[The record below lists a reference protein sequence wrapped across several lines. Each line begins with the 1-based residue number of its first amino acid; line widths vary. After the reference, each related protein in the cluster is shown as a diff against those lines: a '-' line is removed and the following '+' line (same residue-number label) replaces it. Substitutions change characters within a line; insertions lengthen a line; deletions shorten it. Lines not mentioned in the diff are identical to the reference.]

1 VQGKVQLRRTLGLF
15 EVTLSGIGIILG
27 AGIYALI
34 GEAAGLAGNAVWIS
48 FALSALVAVFT
59 GLSYAELASMFPKA
73 SAEYEYTSQAFG
85 RFPAFIIG
93 WLIIFSGVIGSA
105 AVSLGF
111 AGYFQALTGVPL
123 LPSALL
129 LLAVLSAIISVGI
142 KQSARLA
149 ITFTAIEA
157 SGLVI
162 IIILGIPYLGRVN
175 LLEMSP
181 MGFSGIFQASAL
193 IFFAFMGFEEMVKL
207 SEETKDPE
215 KNIPRGLMLAI
226 SASIVLYITVALS
239 AVSVLGWERLS
250 QSSAPFAD
258 IAYSAL
264 GANASTIIS
273 IIALF
278 ATTNTVLLML
288 LASSRIIY
296 GMAQSGSLPQI
307 LANVHPQRRTPW
319 TATLLSMALAM
330 AFVSFQDIAF
340 VANVNNFTIFVT
352 FMVINAALIV
362 LRYRKP
368 EVYRPFQ
375 VPFSWGRLP
384 LLPCLGIFFNT
395 FMLAQLDWQVMAI
408 GLGLMILGG
417 LAAMLNRRSLQ
428 SNPENDPIGNSDQ

>member
-1 VQGKVQLRRTLGLF
+1 MQGKVQLRRTLGLF

-48 FALSALVAVFT
+48 FALSAIVAVFT
-59 GLSYAELASMFPKA
+59 GLSYAELVSMFPKA

-85 RFPAFIIG
+85 PFPAFIIG
-93 WLIIFSGVIGSA
+93 WLIIFSSVIGA
-105 AVSLGF
+105 ATVSLGF
-111 AGYFQALTGVPL
+111 AGYFQALTGASL
-123 LPSALL
+123 LPSALI
-129 LLAVLSAIISVGI
+129 LLAVLSAIVSVGI
-142 KQSARLA
+142 KQSARLV

-157 SGLVI
+157 SGLVF
-162 IIILGIPYLGRVN
+162 IILLGTAYLGRVD

-181 MGFSGIFQASAL
+181 LGFSGIFQASAL
-193 IFFAFMGFEEMVKL
+193 IFFAFIGFEEMVKL

-215 KNIPRGLMLAI
+215 KNIPRGLVLAM
-226 SASIVLYITVALS
+226 STSIVLYIMVAFS

-264 GANASTIIS
+264 GPNASTIIS
-273 IIALF
+273 IVALF

-296 GMAQSGSLPQI
+296 GMAQAGSLPQI
-307 LANVHPQRRTPW
+307 LARVHPRTQTPW
-319 TATLLSMALAM
+319 IAALLSMTFAM
-330 AFVSFQDIAF
+330 AFVFLGDIAF
-340 VANVNNFTIFVT
+340 VANVNNFTVFVT

-362 LRYRKP
+362 LRYRKS
-368 EVYRPFQ
+368 EVHRPFQ
-375 VPFSWGRLP
+375 VPLSWGRLP
-384 LLPCLGIFFNT
+384 LLPVLGIFFNA

-408 GLGLMILGG
+408 GLGLVILGG
-417 LAAMLNRRSLQ
+417 LAAMLNRRSLSVQ
-428 SNPENDPIGNSDQ
+428 S

>member
-1 VQGKVQLRRTLGLF
+1 MQRKVQLRRTLGLF
-15 EVTLSGIGIILG
+15 EVTLSGIGVILG

-48 FALSALVAVFT
+48 FALSAVVAVFT

-85 RFPAFIIG
+85 PFPAFVIG
-93 WLIIFSGVIGSA
+93 WLIILSGVIGA
-105 AVSLGF
+105 ATVSLGF
-111 AGYFQALTGVPL
+111 AGYFQALTGAPL
-123 LPSALL
+123 LPSALI
-129 LLAVLSAIISVGI
+129 LLAVLSAVLSVGVR
-142 KQSARLA
+142 QSARVVV
-149 ITFTAIEA
+149 IFTAIEA
-157 SGLVI
+157 LGLVLVI
-162 IIILGIPYLGRVN
+162 LLGIPYLGRVN

-181 MGFSGIFQASAL
+181 LGFPGIFQASAL
-193 IFFAFMGFEEMVKL
+193 IFFAFIGFEEMVKL

-215 KNIPRGLMLAI
+215 KNIPRGLILAI
-226 SASIVLYITVALS
+226 SASIVLYIMVALS
-239 AVSVLGWERLS
+239 AVSVIGWERLS
-250 QSSAPFAD
+250 HSPAPFAE

-264 GANASTIIS
+264 GPGASTTIS

-307 LANVHPQRRTPW
+307 LAYIHPRTHTPLV
-319 TATLLSMALAM
+319 ATLVCMALAT
-330 AFVSFQDIAF
+330 AFVFLEDIAF
-340 VANVNNFTIFVT
+340 VANVNNFTVFVT
-352 FMVINAALIV
+352 FMVVNAVLIV

-368 EVYRPFQ
+368 EMHRPFH

-384 LLPCLGIFFNT
+384 LLPILGIFFNA
-395 FMLAQLDWQVMAI
+395 FMLAQLTRQVMAI

-417 LAAMLNRRSLQ
+417 VAAMLNRRSRPT
-428 SNPENDPIGNSDQ
+428 NI

>member
-1 VQGKVQLRRTLGLF
+1 MQRNVKLRRTLGLF

-73 SAEYEYTSQAFG
+73 SAEYEYTFQAFG
-85 RFPAFIIG
+85 RFAAFIIG
-93 WLIIFSGVIGSA
+93 WVIIFSGVVGAA

-111 AGYFQALTGVPL
+111 AGYFQALTGASL

-129 LLAVLSAIISVGI
+129 LLVVLSAVISVGI

-157 SGLVI
+157 SGLVF
-162 IIILGIPYLGRVN
+162 IIILGIPYLGRVD
-175 LLEMSP
+175 LLEMSHL
-181 MGFSGIFQASAL
+181 GFSGIFQASAL
-193 IFFAFMGFEEMVKL
+193 IFFAFMGFEEIVKL
-207 SEETKDPE
+207 SEEVKDPE

-226 SASIVLYITVALS
+226 SASIVLYITVAFS
-239 AVSVLGWERLS
+239 AVSILGWERLS

-264 GANASTIIS
+264 GANASSIIS

-278 ATTNTVLLML
+278 ATINTVLLML

-340 VANVNNFTIFVT
+340 VANVSNFTIFMT
-352 FMVINAALIV
+352 FIVINAALIV

-384 LLPCLGIFFNT
+384 LLPSLGIFFNI
-395 FMLAQLDWQVMAI
+395 FMLAQLDWQVMVI
-408 GLGLMILGG
+408 GLGLIIAGG
-417 LAAMLNRRSLQ
+417 LAAIFSRRSGRPNL
-428 SNPENDPIGNSDQ
+428 ENDPTHNSE

>member
-1 VQGKVQLRRTLGLF
+1 MQGKVKLRRTLGLF

-93 WLIIFSGVIGSA
+93 WLIIFSGVIGAA

-149 ITFTAIEA
+149 IIFTAIEA
-157 SGLVI
+157 LGLVI

-181 MGFSGIFQASAL
+181 LGFSGIFQASAL

-375 VPFSWGRLP
+375 VPFSWGRFP

-408 GLGLMILGG
+408 GLGLMMLGG
-417 LAAMLNRRSLQ
+417 LAAMLNRRSIR
-428 SNPENDPIGNSDQ
+428 SMS

>member
-157 SGLVI
+157 LGLVI

-181 MGFSGIFQASAL
+181 LGFSGIFQASAL

-352 FMVINAALIV
+352 FMVINAALVV

-368 EVYRPFQ
+368 EMYRPFQ

-408 GLGLMILGG
+408 GLGLMMLGG
-417 LAAMLNRRSLQ
+417 LAAMLNRHSIRSM
-428 SNPENDPIGNSDQ
+428 S

>member
-93 WLIIFSGVIGSA
+93 WLIIFSGVIGAA

-129 LLAVLSAIISVGI
+129 LLAALSAIISVGI

-157 SGLVI
+157 LGLVI

-181 MGFSGIFQASAL
+181 LGFSGIFQASAL

-352 FMVINAALIV
+352 FMVINAA
-362 LRYRKP
+362 
-368 EVYRPFQ
+368 
-375 VPFSWGRLP
+375 
-384 LLPCLGIFFNT
+384 
-395 FMLAQLDWQVMAI
+395 
-408 GLGLMILGG
+408 
-417 LAAMLNRRSLQ
+417 
-428 SNPENDPIGNSDQ
+428 